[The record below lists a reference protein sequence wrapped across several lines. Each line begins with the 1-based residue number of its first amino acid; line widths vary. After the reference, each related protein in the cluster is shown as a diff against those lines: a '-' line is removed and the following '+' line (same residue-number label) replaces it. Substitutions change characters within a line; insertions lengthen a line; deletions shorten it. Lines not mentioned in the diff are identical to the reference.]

1 MGNVRHEIS
10 LKHSFVLF
18 LPSVSDASNL
28 SVICCVTCALAA
40 GITREGECGFAL
52 CGRA

>member
-18 LPSVSDASNL
+18 LPYVSDACNL
-28 SVICCVTCALAA
+28 RVLCCVTCALAA

-52 CGRA
+52 SGRA